1 MCKLTTVVL
10 ADVDRQ
16 SLFPSQVALLETGF
30 VQSNDHW
37 LLCSPTG
44 SGKTRM
50 GEWAIER
57 SLEEGFRAAYIAPL
71 RAIVEERLV
80 DWTSRYPGIGVGAF
94 TGSTSRNTGPRD
106 ERLLLFTPE
115 KLASFLGSWKRHLS
129 WLSEINVLI
138 IDEIHLLADANR
150 GPSLECLIGRIE
162 RINPFLKI
170 VGLSATLSNAQE
182 IATWMK
188 ARLFESNWRPVPISH
203 IVRRFKRPNDKLQM
217 LVEEVQKT
225 ASDGGRCL
233 IFVNSRRRA
242 ESLSKHL
249 LEMGIRADY
258 THAGLD
264 SKAQS
269 AAHSGMRDGQLDA
282 LVATSTLEMGVNFPA
297 RKVIVYD
304 GFSFEGDTF
313 QRLSVRRYLQFAGRA
328 GRPGLDPYGESVLF
342 APQWDGDAD
351 RTLTSPPE
359 PVGSALFSSGPLLRE
374 ILYEVSTRL
383 SVSERHLETNFAART
398 FWRAQGGI
406 RSVGTQVR
414 SLVTS
419 GLLTEK
425 EKDETTY
432 LSATALG
439 RIATQMS
446 ITPTTVM
453 LFKAIFDSFDTP
465 SEFDILLAVCLA
477 PEVTPKLG
485 FNFEEIDEMGD
496 LVLQTPS
503 AMLDWRSPEILRLF
517 THINERTLLSGV
529 KCAVI
534 LFWHTRQQSLEDLAS
549 QFDCYPADLA
559 SLKRNT
565 VWILE
570 AAQRIFAVLNRRRHL
585 QEAVEANSE
594 ESPLPSAHEMIVDS
608 LKTMVAYGI
617 PKGALELVQ
626 IEGVGPKRAQR
637 LCNEGIFRISE
648 VTNLPPAHLADLIG
662 AGVGV
667 AERILESAKTLEP
680 ALNVTKQYSI
690 SAPVEL
696 APSPRLRTKDH
707 AVDPYRLRRAL
718 ELRVDH
724 LSAEVVH
731 VSGGTEPHAVS
742 VTENSIGTRSY
753 SCDCADFT
761 KGHSQCKHVL
771 RARLAL
777 HDDGDLRPL
786 LRQFSDPGGT
796 RPLRLSLAELWM
808 KIGKSYDI
816 YNGRKVD
823 YTGANYLKASFGGI
837 TRKGQR

>member
-1 MCKLTTVVL
+1 MTSNSN
-10 ADVDRQ
+10 A
-16 SLFPSQVALLETGF
+16 LFPPQAALLEAGF
-30 VQSNDHW
+30 LQSDDHW
-37 LLCSPTG
+37 LICAPTG

-57 SLEEGFRAAYIAPL
+57 ALRNGFRAAYIAPL
-71 RAIVEERLV
+71 RAIVDERLV
-80 DWTSRYPGIGVGAF
+80 DWRLRYQNVEVGAF
-94 TGSTSRNTGPRD
+94 TGDSALHSSPRK

-115 KLASFLGSWKRHLS
+115 KLAAFLSSWKRHLT
-129 WLSEINVLI
+129 WLSEINVLV
-138 IDEIHLLADANR
+138 IDEIHLLADPIR
-150 GPSLECLIGRIE
+150 GPALESLIGRIE
-162 RINPFLKI
+162 RINPFVQI
-170 VGLSATLSNAQE
+170 VGLSATLPNAQAV
-182 IATWMK
+182 ATWLN
-188 ARLFESNWRPVPISH
+188 ARLFESSWRPVPITH
-203 IVRRFKRPNDKLQM
+203 RVRRFKRASDKAQM
-217 LVEEVQKT
+217 LAEEAKETV
-225 ASDGGRCL
+225 DVGGRCL
-233 IFVNSRRRA
+233 VFVNSRRRA
-242 ESLSKHL
+242 EALSKHL
-249 LEMGIRADY
+249 TDCGLRADY

-269 AAHSGMRDGQLDA
+269 AAHSSMRDGELDV

-342 APQWDGDAD
+342 APQWDGDPD

-398 FWRAQGGI
+398 FWRAQGGV
-406 RSVGTQVR
+406 RTLGAQVR

-453 LFKAIFDSFDTP
+453 LFKAIFDTIDKP
-465 SEFDILLAVCLA
+465 SEFDILLGVCLA
-477 PEVTPKLG
+477 SEVTPKLG

-503 AMLDWRSPEILRLF
+503 ALLDWRSPEILRLF

-534 LFWHTRQQSLEDLAS
+534 LLGHTRQQSLEDLAS

-559 SLKRNT
+559 SLKRNA

-585 QEAVEANSE
+585 QEAMEVNCE
-594 ESPLPSAHEMIVDS
+594 ESPLPSAHELIVDS
-608 LKTMVAYGI
+608 LKIMVAYGI

-648 VTNLPPAHLADLIG
+648 VTNLPPAHLADVIG
-662 AGVGV
+662 SGVGV
-667 AERILESAKTLEP
+667 AERILESAKTLQPE
-680 ALNVTKQYSI
+680 LNVTKQPSI
-690 SAPVEL
+690 NAPVEL
-696 APSPRLRTKDH
+696 APSTRLRTKTH

-724 LSAEVVH
+724 LSAEVVR

-742 VTENSIGTRSY
+742 VTENAIGTRSY
-753 SCDCADFT
+753 SCDCADFA

-823 YTGANYLKASFGGI
+823 YTGANYLKAPFGGI